1 MEILRTALQLEIDA
15 EKHYR
20 SLAAET
26 TDVGL
31 VNILNR
37 LAEVEQRHVT
47 VIQAMMDDSLECDA
61 GDDSFIE
68 EVKGLCKKL
77 EESRSEVNV
86 DTAQIKLYEHAKARE
101 LEAENL
107 YFTAAETETDPK
119 TVALFKRLG
128 AQETMHAQIID
139 SIIEFLSKAEPGGW
153 LENAEWYHTDVY

>member
-1 MEILRTALQLEIDA
+1 MEILTTALQLEIDA

-20 SLAAET
+20 SLAAQT
-26 TDVGL
+26 QDVGL

-37 LAEVEQRHVT
+37 LADVEQRHVE
-47 VIQAMMDDSLECDA
+47 VITAMMNDDLEANA
-61 GDDSFIE
+61 GDDAFLE
-68 EVKGLCKKL
+68 DVKVLCKKL

-86 DTAQIKLYEHAKARE
+86 DTAHIKLYEHAKARE

-107 YFTAAETETDPK
+107 YFTAAKTETDPQ
-119 TVALFKRLG
+119 TVALLKRLG

-153 LENAEWYHTDVY
+153 LENAEWCNSDVY